1 MWIAY
6 VLGCRKN
13 KPINQRGYWPLS
25 QTNEGENKVT
35 YLRLAFECLFT
46 IGAFL
51 AFALL
56 AVTFAAI
63 VRG

>member
-1 MWIAY
+1 M
-6 VLGCRKN
+6 
-13 KPINQRGYWPLS
+13 
-25 QTNEGENKVT
+25 T
-35 YLRLAFECLFT
+35 YLRLAFECLLT

-63 VRG
+63 VGG

>member
-1 MWIAY
+1 M
-6 VLGCRKN
+6 R
-13 KPINQRGYWPLS
+13 
-25 QTNEGENKVT
+25 
-35 YLRLAFECLFT
+35 YLRLVFEAAFT

-63 VRG
+63 VGG

>member
-1 MWIAY
+1 M
-6 VLGCRKN
+6 
-13 KPINQRGYWPLS
+13 
-25 QTNEGENKVT
+25 T

-46 IGAFL
+46 LGAFL

-63 VRG
+63 VGG